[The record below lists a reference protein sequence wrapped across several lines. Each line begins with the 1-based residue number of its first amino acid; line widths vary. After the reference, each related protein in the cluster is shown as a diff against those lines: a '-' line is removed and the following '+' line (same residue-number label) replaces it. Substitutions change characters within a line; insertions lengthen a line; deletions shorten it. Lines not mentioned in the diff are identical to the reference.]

1 MSHSYLHLLIDHQYW
16 ADQKLIEA
24 LLKLEKIPEKSKN
37 LINHIIAAQENWIAR
52 IEGRVSKLSIWPEME
67 THDWNDWINKNYEE
81 LRLIGSDEQNMTKHI
96 TYSNSTGK
104 QFGNSISEIL
114 LHLTMHSQYHRGQ
127 AITYARDVF
136 EIPPSTDMIVYLR
149 TKSNEL

>member
-1 MSHSYLHLLIDHQYW
+1 MSHSYLHVLIEHQYW

-24 LLKLEKIPEKSKN
+24 LLKLEEIPDKSKK
-37 LINHIIAAQENWIAR
+37 LMNHIIGAQENWIAR
-52 IEGRVSKLSIWPEME
+52 IEGRVSQLSIWPEIE
-67 THDWNDWINKNYEE
+67 SKNWHDWISKNYDG
-81 LRLIGSDEQNMTKHI
+81 LKLICSDEQHATKRI

-136 EIPPSTDMIVYLR
+136 EVPPSTDMIVYLR